1 MTLYM
6 QLHLVIQ
13 CRCKVRDCDTVQVHV
28 VTFSDTV

>member
-6 QLHLVIQ
+6 SLHLEIQ
-13 CRCKVRDCDTVQVHV
+13 CRCKVGDCDTLHV

>member
-6 QLHLVIQ
+6 QLHLEIQ
-13 CRCKVRDCDTVQVHV
+13 CRCKVEDCDTLHA